1 MIKIDEILKM
11 LSTDNPKE
19 IQEKGIELGKQV
31 ETLDCFIMPY
41 YEGES
46 EKLWENCAK
55 IITSQPIEKR
65 KRYIFRLLEW
75 VKDMSTPGAQEIYN
89 WILECSPFTYKTRL
103 IYDIEW
109 QIEEFANLA
118 DKKYLNNLTNL
129 KNKIEKNIKLEE
141 IDIDVIKKN
150 IQSFNE
156 EENTYGVEE
165 GKKIKHLEAFIMKY
179 NSHIPEKTWEN
190 YAKIIC
196 SKTDEELKP
205 YLNKLLYVIENLER
219 EGSKLIFERLVRIKG
234 KWLDKELEN
243 MLYITKELNKT
254 NLYSS
259 LLKLKTRRV

>member
-1 MIKIDEILKM
+1 MIKIDEILEM

-19 IQEKGIELGKQV
+19 IQEKGIELGKQI

-55 IITSQPIEKR
+55 IITSQPIEKH

-75 VKDMSTPGAQEIYN
+75 VKDMSTPGAKDIFNYF
-89 WILECSPFTYKTRL
+89 ITVTPFFYKEEL
-103 IYDIEW
+103 KSDIE
-109 QIEEFANLA
+109 EEIKTNY

-156 EENTYGVEE
+156 EENTYGVKE
-165 GKKIKHLEAFIMKY
+165 GKKIKHLEAFIIKCD
-179 NSHIPEKTWEN
+179 SHISDEAKN

-205 YLNKLLYVIENLER
+205 YINKLLHVIENLER